1 MSAKNQLH
9 SLLDDYVF
17 GHLSEADKKLL
28 HSLLEDPAM
37 ASEAERLI
45 HHNLE
50 MGRYDS
56 DMIPEIHA
64 RLHKRLDLLIQG
76 STPVKKVNYLKNYW
90 VAAAA
95 LAVIL
100 VGVFYLQKDRPSTP
114 AIVQKTNPTQKIQ
127 DLLPGSDKA
136 TLTLSDGRK
145 VELSTDSH
153 ETITDGTLAINNNSG
168 ELIYARSTEARINT
182 MSTARGGQYRLVL
195 SDGTRVW
202 LNAETSIRY
211 PTAFTGKERHVMIS
225 GEAYFEVA
233 KNKNSPFIV
242 SLNGS
247 PDIKVLGTHFNVNAY
262 ADESAVTTTLL
273 EGAIKIS
280 DKTLHP
286 GEAWINGEI
295 VEGNP
300 DQAIAWKNG
309 YFSFDEANL
318 QMVMRQLS
326 RWYDVEVE
334 YAANI
339 PKRSF
344 SGEIE
349 RSLTLTQVLNGL
361 GKTTKTKIK
370 YQLENGSKVIILP

>member
-309 YFSFDEANL
+309 YFAFDEANL

>member
-17 GHLSEADKKLL
+17 GQLSEADKKLL

-37 ASEAERLI
+37 ALEAERLI

-76 STPVKKVNYLKNYW
+76 STPVKKINYLKSYW
-90 VAAAA
+90 VAAAGI
-95 LAVIL
+95 AVIL
-100 VGVFYLQKDRPSTP
+100 VGVLYLQKDHPSTP
-114 AIVQKTNPTQKIQ
+114 TIVQNTIPAQKKQ
-127 DLLPGSDKA
+127 DILPGTDKA

-145 VELSTDSH
+145 VELSTNSH
-153 ETITDGTLAINNNSG
+153 EIIADGTLAINNNNG
-168 ELIYARSTEARINT
+168 ELIYARSTEARMNT
-182 MSTARGGQYRLVL
+182 MATARGGQYKLVL

-211 PTAFTGKERHVMIS
+211 PTAFTEKERHVMIS

-233 KNKNSPFIV
+233 KNNNSPFIV
-242 SLNGS
+242 SLHGS

-262 ADESAVTTTLL
+262 ADESVVTTTLL

-300 DQAIAWKNG
+300 NQAIAWKNG